1 MSSFPRLGAPIP
13 VPPPGTSLQT
23 VAKRPIPLRFSTDAG
38 ETELPLSAPHRRQRQ
53 RVIDLLV
60 RWTPRSAVDRDHWK
74 QCGRHG
80 LHRWPSRCG

>member
-1 MSSFPRLGAPIP
+1 
-13 VPPPGTSLQT
+13 
-23 VAKRPIPLRFSTDAG
+23 
-38 ETELPLSAPHRRQRQ
+38 
-53 RVIDLLV
+53 V